1 MEKKKTK
8 GRLDERDCLD
18 EKRIPPFLGTY
29 REVRHMFEST
39 TTTTVGYFHWFL
51 GKVLCGISSS
61 RDGFLSLKKEIE
73 ERVAFPIRKNEV

>member
-1 MEKKKTK
+1 
-8 GRLDERDCLD
+8 
-18 EKRIPPFLGTY
+18 
-29 REVRHMFEST
+29 MFEST